1 MNQIPQRFTKNRLRS
16 SYISVVVSIALVLF
30 VLGLFGTL
38 MLNAKAIVREV
49 KEDFTITVLLENE
62 ASPVAVSQFRKNL
75 ALASYV
81 KDLKFISKEEAAADL
96 RESLDEEFVDFLGY
110 NPLSDALEVHLQAHF
125 VEQEKLLA
133 LQKEFNQRNIVSEVV
148 YDKPL
153 IEQMNRNIRRVS
165 YLLIGGSI
173 LLALVAIALINSSIR
188 LAIYSRRF
196 LIKTMQLVG
205 ATKGFIRRPFIIRS
219 LGHGLLGAFL
229 AGLLLAVTFYF
240 VQQQIPGYSRLIHW
254 YQLLLL
260 GAGLI
265 LGGVFISLSC
275 TYFALRKYLRLSTD
289 QLYF

>member
-49 KEDFTITVLLENE
+49 KEDFTITILLENE

-96 RESLDEEFVDFLGY
+96 RASLDEEFVDFLGY
-110 NPLSDALEVHLQAHF
+110 NPLSDALEVHLQARF

-133 LQKEFNQRNIVSEVV
+133 LQEEFLERNIVSEVV

-229 AGLLLAVTFYF
+229 AGLLLTATFYF
-240 VQQQIPGYSRLIHW
+240 VQQQIPGYSRLIQW
-254 YQLLLL
+254 YQLLMLS
-260 GAGLI
+260 AGL
-265 LGGVFISLSC
+265 LFGGIFISLSC